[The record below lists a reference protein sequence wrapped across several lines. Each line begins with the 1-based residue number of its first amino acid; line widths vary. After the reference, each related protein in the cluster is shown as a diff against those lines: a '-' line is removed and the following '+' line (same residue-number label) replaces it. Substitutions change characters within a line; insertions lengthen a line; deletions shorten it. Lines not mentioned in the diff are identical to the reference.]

1 MNISRDTLGY
11 HDRLLI
17 EDILKKD
24 LSSLSPEDIA
34 VLKARNVYLTP
45 VEQSFYSNLLSEKT
59 VEEEE
64 TVVEETKELDLED
77 MKQKDLLVL
86 AKSKGITQTFGLTK
100 GVLISLIREAK

>member
-34 VLKARNVYLTP
+34 VLKARSVYLTP
-45 VEQSFYSNLLSEKT
+45 VEQSFYSNLLSGKVEPET
-59 VEEEE
+59 VEEKPQEIA
-64 TVVEETKELDLED
+64 LED

>member
-34 VLKARNVYLTP
+34 VLKARSVYLTP
-45 VEQSFYSNLLSEKT
+45 VEQSFYSNILSEKAE
-59 VEEEE
+59 VEEE
-64 TVVEETKELDLED
+64 TVVEETQELDLEN

-86 AKSKGITQTFGLTK
+86 AKSKGITKTFGLTK
-100 GVLISLIREAK
+100 GVLINLIREAK